1 MLCNVLI
8 LGNIEVLEH
17 WLEVNSFDL
26 DCLSVLFKDHVDLSN
41 FFIGHVEVLLS
52 GKCGVI
58 DSYWSNSSSWN
69 FLDAVG
75 SESSVDIGT
84 EINVVEHVFWVI
96 CFVLESERVELL
108 FGQVEI
114 EHREDALE
122 LIFGNFSLS

>member
-1 MLCNVLI
+1 
-8 LGNIEVLEH
+8 
-17 WLEVNSFDL
+17 
-26 DCLSVLFKDHVDLSN
+26 
-41 FFIGHVEVLLS
+41 
-52 GKCGVI
+52 
-58 DSYWSNSSSWN
+58 
-69 FLDAVG
+69 LDAVG